1 MPTVIYCDRVKH
13 TVIDSYQDV
22 CAYIRFAQ
30 DEQGEI
36 EDLQGSTLPR
46 GFIAVMPVGV
56 KVGRDTQVH
65 LRASAITTFHTAPAN
80 PTRVTLMVDG
90 KKLRDD
96 LHRIDEDGAARA

>member
-46 GFIAVMPVGV
+46 GSCPLA
-56 KVGRDTQVH
+56 
-65 LRASAITTFHTAPAN
+65 
-80 PTRVTLMVDG
+80 
-90 KKLRDD
+90 
-96 LHRIDEDGAARA
+96 